1 MSSLEIDI
9 TYKKKDVD
17 GGKVITIDRRKLRA
31 QQTPLEKLMRSLTES
46 MERIGVLHSSE
57 LIKELIK
64 IKNIEQLNKNLICL
78 VYKYFESRDFSLENV
93 LQNFDEDFEE
103 QLNLIS
109 KYGIFGKL
117 KNEKYI
123 YKFRQDFCCYLFLI
137 YEFTEFSGMEE
148 YSSYEEVG
156 YDDSEEEEE

>member
-17 GGKVITIDRRKLRA
+17 ERKVVTIDRRKLRA

-148 YSSYEEVG
+148 YSSYEEAG
-156 YDDSEEEEE
+156 YDDNEEEE

>member
-17 GGKVITIDRRKLRA
+17 GEKVVTIDRRKLRA

-148 YSSYEEVG
+148 YSSYEEID
-156 YDDSEEEEE
+156 YDDNEEEE